1 MKPMSN
7 TENDKEKKVTKIAF
21 TTGEPAGV
29 GPDLAISLVARPREE
44 TIVFF
49 ADPEVISARA
59 STIGQQIKIIEIR
72 DASQAVMVPP
82 GYIQIIASVCP
93 NPTCVGVPDPLNSP
107 YVLECLDK
115 AVDSCVSGKLDAMV
129 TGPINK
135 EIIYNAGIS
144 FTGHTEYI
152 AQRLNAPLP
161 VMMLTSDTLRVVL
174 LTTHIPLSK
183 VPSQI
188 NQRKIVEVVEIVH
201 RELIG
206 KFGIRNPR
214 IQICGLNPHA
224 GEGGH
229 LGQEEESIIKPA
241 LEKLRLK
248 DIIVNGPVSADSAF
262 TEAARKEYD
271 AIVAM
276 YHDQGLVPL
285 KTIGFGSS
293 VNLTLGLPIIRSSV
307 DHGTALD
314 IAGSGNVDSGSVE
327 AALELAINISKIS

>member
-7 TENDKEKKVTKIAF
+7 TENNEEKKVTKIAF

-29 GPDLAISLVARPREE
+29 GPDLALSLITRPREE

-59 STIGQQIKIIEIR
+59 LAIGQPIKIIEIL
-72 DASQAVMVPP
+72 DTSQATNMPP
-82 GYIQIIASVCP
+82 GYIQLIASACP
-93 NPTCVGVPDPLNSP
+93 NPTCVGTPDQVNSP

-115 AVDSCVSGKLDAMV
+115 AVDSCASGKLDAMV

-135 EIIYNAGIS
+135 EIINDAGIP

-161 VMMLTSDTLRVVL
+161 VMMLISDTLKVVL

-188 NQRKIVEVVEIVH
+188 SERKIVEVVEIVH
-201 RELIG
+201 RELIA
-206 KFGIRNPR
+206 KFGIRSPR
-214 IQICGLNPHA
+214 IQVCGLNPHA

-241 LEKLRLK
+241 LKTLRAK
-248 DIIVNGPVSADSAF
+248 NIIANGPVSADSAF
-262 TEAARKEYD
+262 TVASRAEYD

-276 YHDQGLVPL
+276 YHDQGLVAL
-285 KTIGFGSS
+285 KTVGFGSS

-314 IAGSGNVDSGSVE
+314 IAGSGNVDSGCAE
-327 AALELAINISKIS
+327 AALKFAINISKIS

>member
-7 TENDKEKKVTKIAF
+7 TDNSKEKKVTKIAF

-29 GPDLAISLVARPREE
+29 GPDLALSLITRPREE

-59 STIGQQIKIIEIR
+59 LAIGQQVKIIELR
-72 DASQAVMVPP
+72 DTSQAIKVPP
-82 GYIQIIASVCP
+82 GYMQLVASTCP
-93 NPTCVGVPDPLNSP
+93 NPNCVGTPNPENSP
-107 YVLECLDK
+107 YVLKCLDK
-115 AVDSCVSGKLDAMV
+115 AVDSCASGKLDAMV

-135 EIIYNAGIS
+135 EIINNAGIP

-152 AQRLNAPLP
+152 AERLNAPLP

-183 VPSQI
+183 VPDHI
-188 NQRKIVEVVEIVH
+188 NRRKIVDVVEIVH
-201 RELIG
+201 RELIT
-206 KFGIRNPR
+206 KFGIQNPR

-241 LEKLRLK
+241 LKELSAM
-248 DIIVNGPVSADSAF
+248 DIIANGPVSADSAF
-262 TEAARKEYD
+262 TSEARKEYD

-276 YHDQGLVPL
+276 YHDQGLVAL

-314 IAGSGNVDSGSVE
+314 IAGSGNVDSGSAE

>member
-7 TENDKEKKVTKIAF
+7 TDNSKERKVTKIAF

-29 GPDLAISLVARPREE
+29 GPDLALSLITRPREE

-59 STIGQQIKIIEIR
+59 LAIGQQVKIIELR
-72 DASQAVMVPP
+72 DTSQAVNVPP
-82 GYIQIIASVCP
+82 GYMQLVASTCP
-93 NPTCVGVPDPLNSP
+93 NPNCVGTPDPENSP
-107 YVLECLDK
+107 YVLKCLDK
-115 AVDSCVSGKLDAMV
+115 AVDSCASGKLEAMV

-135 EIIYNAGIS
+135 EIINNAGIP

-152 AQRLNAPLP
+152 AERLSAPLP

-183 VPSQI
+183 VPEHI

-201 RELIG
+201 RELIA
-206 KFGIRNPR
+206 KFGIQNPR

-229 LGQEEESIIKPA
+229 LGPEEESIIKPA
-241 LEKLRLK
+241 LKELSTK
-248 DIIVNGPVSADSAF
+248 DIIANGPVSADSAF
-262 TEAARKEYD
+262 TIEARKEYD

-276 YHDQGLVPL
+276 YHDQGLVAL

-307 DHGTALD
+307 DHGTALN
-314 IAGSGNVDSGSVE
+314 IAGSGNVDSGSAE